1 MPIVNLQILEG
12 RSNKQVKEVI
22 QNMTDTISTTLDVPK
37 ERVRVLVT
45 EIPKTHWGTGGV
57 LKSDD

>member
-37 ERVRVLVT
+37 EKVRVLVT

-57 LKSDD
+57 LKSDE

>member
-22 QNMTDTISTTLDVPK
+22 QNITDTVSATLEVPK

-45 EIPKTHWGTGGV
+45 EVPKTHWGTGGV
-57 LKSDD
+57 LKSDE